1 MELTSAPLLGF
12 SAIPSCRE
20 SPLPAN
26 HPRTSVFIVD
36 DDLSVRR
43 ALQRLIRSAGF
54 SVETFASGR
63 EFFDSN
69 PSCGSSC
76 LVLDIHLGG
85 MSGLEVQ
92 ERLAVQGLKIPVIVI
107 TAHDDA
113 RTRARV
119 ESLGAVAY
127 VPKPFDDQ
135 VLLEA
140 IQKAVRSVAPANGAK
155 G

>member
-1 MELTSAPLLGF
+1 M
-12 SAIPSCRE
+12 
-20 SPLPAN
+20 PAAS
-26 HPRTSVFIVD
+26 RTSVFVVD

-43 ALQRLIRSAGF
+43 ALQRLIRSAGY

-63 EFFDSN
+63 EFLDSD
-69 PSCGSSC
+69 PRSASGCV
-76 LVLDIHLGG
+76 VLDIHLGG

-92 ERLAVQGLKIPVIVI
+92 ERLAARGVRMPVIVI

-113 RTRARV
+113 MTRARV

-127 VPKPFDDQ
+127 VRKPFDDR

-140 IQKAVRSVAPANGAK
+140 IRKAVQSGAPGR
-155 G
+155 